1 MKTLSLDLST
11 KSSGWAIWEDNNLI
25 MHGCIVKKSK
35 DVIKRIAQMRD
46 QVISLIRFYNI
57 DKIVMEEVRPDYNSH
72 TGKVLIWLQAAV
84 VIAAYELNSKIEY
97 NFINASEWR
106 AALNIKQGR
115 GIKRDQLK
123 PQDIQY
129 VKDKYDIEVNDDEA
143 DAICIF
149 DGYCIK
155 NDGEINW
162 E

>member
-35 DVIKRIAQMRD
+35 DVIKRIAQMRN

-57 DKIVMEEVRPDYNSH
+57 DKIIMEEVRPDYNSH

-84 VIAAYELNSKIEY
+84 VIAAYELNSKIKY
-97 NFINASEWR
+97 DFINASEWR
-106 AALNIKQGR
+106 AALNIKQGS
-115 GIKRDQLK
+115 GIKRNQLK

-155 NDGEINW
+155 NNEEINW

>member
-1 MKTLSLDLST
+1 MKILSLDLST
-11 KSSGWAIWEDNNLI
+11 KSSGWAVWEDNNLVV
-25 MHGCIVKKSK
+25 HGCITKKSK
-35 DVIKRIAQMRD
+35 DVIKRIIQMRD
-46 QVISLIRFYNI
+46 QIINLIKNYNI
-57 DKIVMEEVRPDYNSH
+57 NKIIMEEVRPDYNSH

-84 VIAAYELNSKIEY
+84 AIAAYELNSKIEY
-97 NFINASEWR
+97 DFINASEWR

-115 GIKRDQLK
+115 GVKRDQLK

-129 VKDKYDIEVNDDEA
+129 VKDKYDIEANDDEA